1 MRILFINT
9 VPTERNGITGVIFN
23 YLESFPI
30 EKDDKI
36 GYVAINQ
43 PDDSFK
49 KRLDKVGADLF
60 VIERKISNPVRYV
73 KQLAKVA
80 KNYDII
86 HAHGNSATLTLE
98 MLAGKLA
105 GCKLRIAH
113 SHNTSCS
120 AKLIDRIFR
129 PLFYTLCNGRMACG
143 IEAGKWLFKDRD
155 FTVLNNGIDTEKY
168 HFDPTIRNL
177 TRKKLGLEKFHIIGN
192 IANFVEAKNHVFLL
206 TLFCQI
212 LSEMPSARLLLL
224 GNGPLLEKSKRLA
237 KELNIS
243 DKVFFIGSVNNP
255 QDYMSAMDLIVMPSL
270 FEGLPLT
277 LVEEQ
282 ANGLHAIVSDA
293 ITTQVDMTGN
303 ISYLSLDAP
312 IDTWMKRIVDVLQSY
327 NRDSISASEISKY
340 AIFKIRNNGYDIYSI
355 SANLKSY
362 YHTCLSN
369 MAK

>member
-60 VIERKISNPVRYV
+60 VIERKISNPIRYV

-120 AKLIDRIFR
+120 AKLIDKIFR

-155 FTVLNNGIDTEKY
+155 FTVLNNGIDTERFKY
-168 HFDPTIRNL
+168 NQEWRTKIRTELGIPEDEILIGHVGNFDYSKNHDFILETFKVLAN
-177 TRKKLGLEKFHIIGN
+177 TNDKSKLILLGSGAAREKYEGI
-192 IANFVEAKNHVFLL
+192 AKNYGLIDRIIFAGSVSNVNEY
-206 TLFCQI
+206 
-212 LSEMPSARLLLL
+212 LSAIDIIFMPSR
-224 GNGPLLEKSKRLA
+224 
-237 KELNIS
+237 
-243 DKVFFIGSVNNP
+243 
-255 QDYMSAMDLIVMPSL
+255 

-282 ANGLHAIVSDA
+282 AAGLACVVADT
-293 ITTQVDMTGN
+293 ITRQADMTGN
-303 ISYLSLDAP
+303 VIFLPLTVSTEA
-312 IDTWMKRIVDVLQSY
+312 WAKMLQSNLTFAS
-327 NRDSISASEISKY
+327 NRQKKSLSAINT
-340 AIFKIRNNGYDIYSI
+340 IRQNGYDIKAEAIKLRQFYI
-355 SANLKSY
+355 
-362 YHTCLSN
+362 YHTKN
-369 MAK
+369 N

>member
-49 KRLDKVGADLF
+49 KRLDKVSADLF

-120 AKLIDRIFR
+120 AKLIDKIFR

-143 IEAGKWLFKDRD
+143 DEAGKWLFKNRN
-155 FTVLNNGIDTEKY
+155 FTVLNNGIDTERFRYNPEWRTRIRTELGITGDEILIGHVGNFDYSKNHDFILETFKVLANTNDKSKLILLGSGAARDKY
-168 HFDPTIRNL
+168 EGI
-177 TRKKLGLEKFHIIGN
+177 
-192 IANFVEAKNHVFLL
+192 AKNYGL
-206 TLFCQI
+206 TDRVIFAGSI
-212 LSEMPSARLLLL
+212 PNVNEYLSAIDIIFMPSR
-224 GNGPLLEKSKRLA
+224 
-237 KELNIS
+237 
-243 DKVFFIGSVNNP
+243 
-255 QDYMSAMDLIVMPSL
+255 

-282 ANGLHAIVSDA
+282 AAGLTCVVADT
-293 ITTQVDMTGN
+293 ITRQADMTGN
-303 ISYLSLDAP
+303 VKHLSLKDSFELWINCILANP
-312 IDTWMKRIVDVLQSY
+312 VSECDRQKKSDNAIKQI
-327 NRDSISASEISKY
+327 RDI
-340 AIFKIRNNGYDIYSI
+340 GYDIGI
-355 SANLKSY
+355 E
-362 YHTCLSN
+362 
-369 MAK
+369 AKKLRKLYLNHIH